1 MSDAY
6 FGEFLPR
13 QLEAPVHRNASF
25 ESPPSSILLSTLAA
39 RAHARAH
46 VGANTGENPL
56 TGDFSPTRKRAL
68 CCVFFPRMVGSIM
81 LEIGRAVRVGGRE
94 KTDACWGGWWGRGG
108 CLRGQRGCRSS
119 RPKTIRAPTNKE
131 EPVIL
136 RPAVITSCSFTPA
149 STASARS
156 WLNQE
161 SFPLSYG
168 PVAYLG
174 SQRPRFNSSAI
185 RGN

>member
-46 VGANTGENPL
+46 VGGNTGENPL

-81 LEIGRAVRVGGRE
+81 LEIGRAVRVDVRKQMHAGG
-94 KTDACWGGWWGRGG
+94 GGGG
-108 CLRGQRGCRSS
+108 GGG
-119 RPKTIRAPTNKE
+119 
-131 EPVIL
+131 V
-136 RPAVITSCSFTPA
+136 
-149 STASARS
+149 SAGAAGVS
-156 WLNQE
+156 
-161 SFPLSYG
+161 
-168 PVAYLG
+168 
-174 SQRPRFNSSAI
+174 
-185 RGN
+185 